1 MNALGSDLDVKISAT
16 QSGWRFQRPDPL
28 VSVVIPSYNAQRTI
42 ARAIQSVL
50 EQDYQSLEIIIADD
64 GSTDSTRQVIGQ
76 FHDPRITLVGS
87 SLNRGAAAARNT
99 AIRRASGAYI
109 AFLDADDIWLP
120 GKISTQVRIM
130 ERHPKARIATCDC
143 LFFSIDGRPK
153 GSFFETRTP
162 CAGENAWRT
171 LLAYNF
177 ISTSTVLARRTDV
190 VELGGFSEMFPIA
203 EDQDLWI
210 GLATLGEVVFTPEIL
225 AYYYR
230 QPASLSDRFQ
240 KHEAASILSMVGK
253 HLHQQAYRL
262 HNDEIRAIWG
272 RRVFYIA
279 ANLYQNKE
287 YGRSAPLFWRS
298 VRCGFRPLKSLVN
311 VGRAVGHGIFWRHGD
326 LSVSVWRDGASK
338 ATIPARRSERPAMQ
352 KVS

>member
-1 MNALGSDLDVKISAT
+1 MNALGSDLAAKISAT
-16 QSGWRFQRPDPL
+16 KSGWRFQRPDPL
-28 VSVVIPSYNAQRTI
+28 VSVVIPSYNAARTI

-50 EQDYQSLEIIIADD
+50 EQDYQSLEIIVADD

-99 AIRRASGAYI
+99 AIRRATGAYI
-109 AFLDADDIWLP
+109 AFLDADDKWLP

-153 GSFFETRTP
+153 GTFFQTRTP
-162 CAGENAWRT
+162 CAGENAWRI
-171 LLAYNF
+171 LLAYSF
-177 ISTSTVLARRTDV
+177 IATSTVLARRTDV
-190 VELGGFSEMFPIA
+190 VELGGFAEMFPIA

-210 GLATLGEVVFTPEIL
+210 RLATLGEVIFTHETL
-225 AYYYR
+225 AYVYS
-230 QPASLSDRFQ
+230 QPASLSNRFQ
-240 KHEAASILSMVGK
+240 KHEAPSILSMVGK

-262 HNDEIRAIWG
+262 QNDEIRAIWG
-272 RRVFYIA
+272 QRLFYIA

-311 VGRAVGHGIFWRHGD
+311 VGRAVGHGIFWRHGN

-338 ATIPARRSERPAMQ
+338 ATIPVSRSERLTMQ